1 MNVFNKIGRML
12 TCILSPCYSKEFVF
26 VDDYQDDDMFNC
38 ENTYKYNYEYNIYNH
53 ALYYEDPHALMMSE
67 V

>member
-12 TCILSPCYSKEFVF
+12 TCILSPCYSKGFVF
-26 VDDYQDDDMFNC
+26 EDAYQDDDMFNY
-38 ENTYKYNYEYNIYNH
+38 ENIYKYNYDIYNH